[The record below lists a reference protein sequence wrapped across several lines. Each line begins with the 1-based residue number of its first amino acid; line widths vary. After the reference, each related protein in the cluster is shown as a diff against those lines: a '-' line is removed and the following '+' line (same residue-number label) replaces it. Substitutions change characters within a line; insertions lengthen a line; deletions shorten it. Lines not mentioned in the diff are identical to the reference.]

1 MIELTPK
8 QTQVINVCIGKKVS
22 VILGEVGSG
31 KSVTSVSLASLQ
43 GYENVLLITEAGLPM
58 FDQTEYPHKVANLIK
73 LPYSQLLQE
82 KNSVKSAF
90 VSATKII
97 KTLPKI
103 DFVIV
108 DEAHNI
114 KNKKSQRTKVA
125 LALLE
130 LLDCP
135 LLLMSGSFRPTNNA
149 DLYLLLGIATQDRIT
164 YEQVM
169 RAYDAYEL
177 QYTRKE
183 PIPFV
188 RNAFKSVDINN
199 DKLQEI
205 FFSVVQ
211 VLPKIKATKVKIFE
225 YLHRVKS
232 CPKTVALNKYID
244 KHKAKIIDT
253 KTVITK
259 TVNTKLYLA
268 DGIAPINDTMS
279 GEIVE
284 YKQLHVQPKLDAL
297 KKILAKEHKAIV
309 MCRFKASVD
318 LIEDKLKGEYNLIT
332 VDATTLNRAELVDTF
347 RQSKG
352 KCILLS
358 TVSCMS
364 TGHDLDCADCLVFY
378 SVPANYKD
386 IQQAY
391 GRIDRMNSTRTKR
404 YHWIVT
410 NLDHDTVKAIYQ
422 KTYES
427 IESWGF
433 GFSFETA
440 PIF

>member
-8 QTQVINVCIGKKVS
+8 QTQVINACINKKVS

-31 KSVTSVSLASLQ
+31 KSVTSVAIASLQ
-43 GYENVLLITEAGLPM
+43 GYQNVLLITEAGLPL
-58 FDQTEYPHKVANLIK
+58 FDQTEYPHKIPNLIK
-73 LPYSQLLQE
+73 LSYSKLQQE

-97 KTLPKI
+97 KGLPKI

-114 KNKKSQRTKVA
+114 KNKKSQRTRVA
-125 LALLE
+125 LSLFE

-135 LLLMSGSFRPTNNA
+135 LLLMSGSFRPTNNT

-164 YEQVM
+164 YDAVM
-169 RAYDAYEL
+169 KAYDAYEL

-188 RNAFKSVDINN
+188 RNAFRSVDINN
-199 DKLQEI
+199 DKLQAI
-205 FFSVVQ
+205 FFSMVQ
-211 VLPKIKATKVKIFE
+211 VLPKIKSTKVKIFE

-232 CPKTVALNKYID
+232 CPKTIALNKYID
-244 KHKAKIIDT
+244 KHKAKIIDAE
-253 KTVITK
+253 TVITK

-268 DGIAPINDTMS
+268 DGIAPISDVIS

-284 YKQLHVQPKLDAL
+284 YKQLQIQPKLDAL
-297 KKILAKEHKAIV
+297 KKVLDTEHKVIV

-318 LIEDKLKGEYNLIT
+318 LLADRLKGEYNLIT
-332 VDATTLNRAELVDTF
+332 IDATTPNRAELVGTF
-347 RQSKG
+347 RQSKE
-352 KCILLS
+352 KCVLLS

-410 NLDHDTVKAIYQ
+410 ELDHDTVKSIYQ